1 MPPLSAHLPSLAGL
15 IKFVAGT
22 LALSLTA
29 GGAAL
34 YLGQCRLIYPANMP
48 SGSRTTVPRP
58 DEFGLAP
65 FDDVELLTP
74 DGVKVRAFV
83 IPYARDGVKP
93 SERPT
98 VLLLHANAGN
108 VGHRLP
114 IAKVFWERMRCNV
127 VALSY
132 RGYGHSEGSP
142 SERGIKLDAQTALD
156 YILSHPDLDKTQ
168 IFLYGQSIGGAVA
181 IFLASQNVQRVKG
194 LIIENTF
201 LSLPKLV
208 PHVLPFL
215 RPFVPF
221 LLHQIWP
228 SEEYIRA
235 LPDDFP
241 VLFLAGSRDELVEPG
256 QMKGLWELCRS
267 RAKRWIEFQ
276 YGTHNDTCIQP
287 QYFNYIASFI
297 GEHASLSAPPPRPS
311 VSTTSPPSAPS
322 PVDSL
327 TVAAAGAPVEPAEPE
342 PEPPSPAVS
351 TTSSSGSSFEL
362 VDRSVSSLTA
372 LDKADGPVDEKERR
386 TEGERLEQSSGISA
400 GSMGPRQELEE
411 AMREGEE
418 LVKEKL

>member
-1 MPPLSAHLPSLAGL
+1 MAPLHLPSLRSL
-15 IKFVAGT
+15 IAWIAGT
-22 LALSLTA
+22 LAVSLTA
-29 GGAAL
+29 GGTAL
-34 YLGQCRLIYPANMP
+34 YLAQCRLIYPSNMP
-48 SGSRTTVPRP
+48 AGSRTNVPRP

-65 FDDVELLTP
+65 FDDVELVAP
-74 DGVKVRAFV
+74 DGVKIRAFV
-83 IPYARDGVKP
+83 IPYARGDVKP
-93 SERPT
+93 SDRPT

-142 SERGIKLDAQTALD
+142 SEQGIKLDAQTALD
-156 YILSHPDLDKTQ
+156 YILSHPELEKTQ

-181 IFLASQNVQRVKG
+181 IFLASQNAQRVKG

-228 SEEYIRA
+228 SERYIA
-235 LPDDFP
+235 TLPGDFP

-256 QMKGLWELCRS
+256 QMKGLWERCGS
-267 RAKRWIEFQ
+267 KVKRWIEFP
-276 YGTHNDTCIQP
+276 YGTHNDTCVQP
-287 QYFNYIASFI
+287 QYFAHISSFI
-297 GEHASLSAPPPRPS
+297 AEHSSLPLGPSHPAAPTSSAPTPAPAPAPAS
-311 VSTTSPPSAPS
+311 PHVTTA
-322 PVDSL
+322 DS
-327 TVAAAGAPVEPAEPE
+327 EPE
-342 PEPPSPAVS
+342 PAATEPSSPTVS

-362 VDRSVSSLTA
+362 VDRSVGSLGGELEKRDDA
-372 LDKADGPVDEKERR
+372 EEKENDGE
-386 TEGERLEQSSGISA
+386 TEGEKLELREGISA
-400 GSMGPRQELEE
+400 GSFGPREELEE